1 MNVVIWIVQ
10 GLLAVAFLFTG
21 GSKLVTPG
29 PKLEEQM
36 SWMDNYPKN
45 SVRYIGAVEVLAA
58 IGLILPAATKIAPV
72 LTPLAAVG
80 LVIVMVGATITHL
93 KLNEAKATP
102 VTIVLA
108 LLSLFVAITRFGPY
122 SI

>member
-10 GLLAVAFLFTG
+10 GLLAALFLFSG
-21 GSKLVTPG
+21 GSKLVTPE
-29 PKLEEQM
+29 PKLKETM
-36 SWMDNYPKN
+36 AWIDTYPKN
-45 SVRYIGAVEVLAA
+45 SVRYIGAAEVLAA

-72 LTPLAAVG
+72 LTPIAAVG
-80 LVIVMVGATITHL
+80 LFVIMAGATITHL

-102 VTIVLA
+102 ITIVLG

>member
-10 GLLAVAFLFTG
+10 GLLAAMFLVSG
-21 GSKLVTPG
+21 GSKLVTPE
-29 PKLEEQM
+29 PKLKERM
-36 SWMDNYPKN
+36 TWIDSYPKN
-45 SVRYIGAVEVLAA
+45 SARYIGTVEVLAA

-72 LTPLAAVG
+72 LTPLAATG

-93 KLNEAKATP
+93 RLNEAKATP
-102 VTIVLA
+102 ITIVLA

>member
-10 GLLAVAFLFTG
+10 GLLAAMFLVSG
-21 GSKLVTPG
+21 GSKLALPES
-29 PKLEEQM
+29 KLKERM
-36 SWMDNYPKN
+36 TWIDSYPKN
-45 SVRYIGAVEVLAA
+45 SVRFIGAVEVLAA

-72 LTPLAAVG
+72 LTPLAATG
-80 LVIVMVGATITHL
+80 LFIVMVGATITHL

-122 SI
+122 SL